1 MSKQRIIITEQG
13 LSSEDK
19 HYQRT
24 IRRKIDGQLLEL
36 TLAYN
41 KCNCNTCRVH
51 IVNQMEEMANAEL
64 FYWIDTLQAPLK
76 AGESIELDAF
86 DNSMLHI
93 SAMYE
98 LIDRFNELRK
108 ELLNS

>member
-1 MSKQRIIITEQG
+1 
-13 LSSEDK
+13 
-19 HYQRT
+19 
-24 IRRKIDGQLLEL
+24 
-36 TLAYN
+36 
-41 KCNCNTCRVH
+41 
-51 IVNQMEEMANAEL
+51 MEEFVNAEL
-64 FYWIDTLQAPLK
+64 FYWVDTLQAPLQ

-86 DNSMLHI
+86 DNSMMHI